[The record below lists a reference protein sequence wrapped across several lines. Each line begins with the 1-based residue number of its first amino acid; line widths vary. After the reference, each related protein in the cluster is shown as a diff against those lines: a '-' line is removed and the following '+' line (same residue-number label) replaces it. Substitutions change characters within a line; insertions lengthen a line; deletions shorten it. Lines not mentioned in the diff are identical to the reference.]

1 MRVVVAAMLAVVL
14 TVACPVPPTAT
25 VDLLVRDL
33 RATWSGAVVAGL
45 VPAGRSVLSGHKGRG
60 YSLSTVPTANGA
72 DVPEWPSER
81 EDRLNQVESEV
92 IEVQRQLAVAR
103 RNQDADA
110 VEKLS
115 KQFKELQDERA
126 KILRATGALPE

>member
-45 VPAGRSVLSGHKGRG
+45 VPAGRSVRSGHKGRG
-60 YSLSTVPTANGA
+60 YSLSTGPKEGVHPPAWMPASAGMTNPTVP
-72 DVPEWPSER
+72 W
-81 EDRLNQVESEV
+81 
-92 IEVQRQLAVAR
+92 
-103 RNQDADA
+103 
-110 VEKLS
+110 
-115 KQFKELQDERA
+115 
-126 KILRATGALPE
+126 